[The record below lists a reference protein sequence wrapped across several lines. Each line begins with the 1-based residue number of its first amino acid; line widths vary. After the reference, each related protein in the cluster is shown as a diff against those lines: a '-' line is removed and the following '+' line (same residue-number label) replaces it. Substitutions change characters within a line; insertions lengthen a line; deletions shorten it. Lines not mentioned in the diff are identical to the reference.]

1 MHFLE
6 LDFHNYP
13 TEINNYIYSI
23 INISPNHEI
32 RIYESYVECWATILH
47 LIYLVKNTNTNS
59 DNFKYLFE
67 YLWNLEKH
75 FMCFQ
80 VAKILLHFNF
90 KSFNDFINYKNNKK
104 FNKLHCPYSETS
116 SIVSYYIIKA
126 AFFINIDK
134 FIEFCNDEDLIL
146 NFGNSK
152 FDCFIKL
159 IDSCLKSKDFKK
171 LVSY

>member
-1 MHFLE
+1 MK
-6 LDFHNYP
+6 
-13 TEINNYIYSI
+13 I
-23 INISPNHEI
+23 IL
-32 RIYESYVECWATILH
+32 ILI
-47 LIYLVKNTNTNS
+47 IYLIKNTNTNNS
-59 DNFKYLFE
+59 DFKYLFE

-171 LVSY
+171 LVSYYLNKINSIQNKNLFPLKTFRMTINEIDISIK